1 MKIAELRKGVLLGAL
16 TFFLRDDFF
25 LLFSLWH
32 WWGHPVL
39 SSSPAELRNPFS
51 SLSVPFCLNG
61 DMQWWCDVT
70 EMAHAKLL
78 LRVIDV
84 YVCIYITNA
93 EIRNWFLPR
102 SCACAALMVGISWAI
117 PTLTDRHVAA
127 FFCIFLSVLSCSSK
141 VLHALRVIFP
151 FSNTYLNILNSITLT
166 INKLCCPGS
175 VLFCSLNPHSIMH
188 TSIRANPTQCFLL
201 RFPPAAKLL
210 YVNFF
215 FIEPS

>member
-1 MKIAELRKGVLLGAL
+1 
-16 TFFLRDDFF
+16 
-25 LLFSLWH
+25 
-32 WWGHPVL
+32 
-39 SSSPAELRNPFS
+39 
-51 SLSVPFCLNG
+51 
-61 DMQWWCDVT
+61 
-70 EMAHAKLL
+70 MAHAKLL

-93 EIRNWFLPR
+93 ETCNWFLPH
-102 SCACAALMVGISWAI
+102 SCACAALTVGISWAI
-117 PTLTDRHVAA
+117 PKLTDRHVAA

-175 VLFCSLNPHSIMH
+175 VLFCCFVLLTPTASC
-188 TSIRANPTQCFLL
+188 IRANPTQCFLL